1 MARKLT
7 TSSARSEFAD
17 ILNRAAYAGERVI
30 LHRHKKPVAAVVP
43 LEDLETL
50 ERMEDS
56 MDLDEV
62 RKRLNDPTIPW
73 SKIKKELGL

>member
-1 MARKLT
+1 
-7 TSSARSEFAD
+7 
-17 ILNRAAYAGERVI
+17 
-30 LHRHKKPVAAVVP
+30 
-43 LEDLETL
+43 LETL